1 MVGGGFFPPFKVEL
15 LKVDFSTM
23 ILGVENFH
31 HRGGNI
37 GPPIEVE
44 FSTIF
49 IYSALIS
56 KFANRLTKTAEN
68 QPRCIPDDRHPRTK
82 PGNVFLI
89 FKQIYRCEE
98 VKV

>member
-1 MVGGGFFPPFKVEL
+1 MSVINTGGGAHFKVEL

-23 ILGVENFH
+23 IMGVENFH

-49 IYSALIS
+49 IYSVAGV
-56 KFANRLTKTAEN
+56 R
-68 QPRCIPDDRHPRTK
+68 RTT
-82 PGNVFLI
+82 
-89 FKQIYRCEE
+89 
-98 VKV
+98 

>member
-1 MVGGGFFPPFKVEL
+1 LLVDGGFFPLFKVEL
-15 LKVDFSTM
+15 LKVDISTM

-49 IYSALIS
+49 IYSVQRGTRGG
-56 KFANRLTKTAEN
+56 F
-68 QPRCIPDDRHPRTK
+68 
-82 PGNVFLI
+82 
-89 FKQIYRCEE
+89 
-98 VKV
+98 

>member
-1 MVGGGFFPPFKVEL
+1 
-15 LKVDFSTM
+15 M
-23 ILGVENFH
+23 ILGVENFY

-56 KFANRLTKTAEN
+56 PEQSLGCIFVADNSMRSPANFRTVFSESQNANPQAAELE
-68 QPRCIPDDRHPRTK
+68 PDFNAK
-82 PGNVFLI
+82 
-89 FKQIYRCEE
+89 
-98 VKV
+98 